1 MATEEP
7 MQVAPPAEPIAV
19 AAPAPMEAPGTEAP
33 AAAAEP
39 APSIP
44 PTAADAV
51 LTDKTQK
58 LIADEKEANANATP
72 RAKPDVQSLPTRQYL
87 DQSVVPILLQALT
100 ALSKERPPDAIEFLI
115 AYLAKNKSSFQQQ
128 QQNSS

>member
-1 MATEEP
+1 
-7 MQVAPPAEPIAV
+7 MQVTAAAEPAAV
-19 AAPAPMEAPGTEAP
+19 AAPAQVEAPGTEAT
-33 AAAAEP
+33 AAAEP
-39 APSIP
+39 APVAP
-44 PTAADAV
+44 PTAADTV

-58 LIADEKEANANATP
+58 LIADEKEAAP
-72 RAKPDVQSLPTRQYL
+72 RTKTDVQSLPTRQYL

-115 AYLAKNKSSFQQQ
+115 GYLAKNKSSFQQP

>member
-7 MQVAPPAEPIAV
+7 MQVTPAEEPDAIAPPAQTD
-19 AAPAPMEAPGTEAP
+19 APGTETVP
-33 AAAAEP
+33 VAEP
-39 APSIP
+39 EPTPPSS
-44 PTAADAV
+44 AADTV

-58 LIADEKEANANATP
+58 LIADEKEGAP
-72 RAKPDVQSLPTRQYL
+72 RAKADMQSLPTRQYL

-115 AYLAKNKSSFQQQ
+115 GYLSKNKANFQQQ
-128 QQNSS
+128 PQQNSS